1 MGDDLSTRY
10 GPNMALLEQAMAGR
24 AARGASGT
32 GVASGS
38 RLPGAAAAPSASAAS
53 GVQEAP
59 STADEARTPSFA
71 RALADGRGGAVQH
84 RPGRSLPPVAAD
96 DPAHSRYTPEQIE
109 EARRTAQEF
118 EAFFISQMLQPMF
131 QELNSEPPFGGG
143 NAERIW
149 RSMMVDEYGS
159 MIARNGGVGIA
170 DAVMREMLKSQEV

>member
-1 MGDDLSTRY
+1 
-10 GPNMALLEQAMAGR
+10 MAGR
-24 AARGASGT
+24 AARGASG
-32 GVASGS
+32 GAVLSGS
-38 RLPGAAAAPSASAAS
+38 RGPGASASAPFAVSGAPDAS
-53 GVQEAP
+53 GV
-59 STADEARTPSFA
+59 ADSARTPSFA
-71 RALADGRGGAVQH
+71 RVLADGRGPAVQS
-84 RPGRSLPPVAAD
+84 RPGRSLPQVAAQD
-96 DPAHSRYTPEQIE
+96 PARDPAHARYTPEQIE